1 MLAPLGREPWTPRY
15 EEGVGLGSCSRSVP
29 HLSRPE
35 AELGIQAHLQAEGFP
50 KQVLLTQGVQAPA
63 KPLSFCGRPASLRER
78 CLKADKAPL
87 FAPTPMGASRER
99 NSRSPLS
106 QGTHSLGGMPA
117 PTHRWLLGPG
127 GSACCPCPV
136 PSQAVGTPAL
146 QTSKGLGVGPVTM
159 GRGQGLGRRGGPG
172 RTQS

>member
-29 HLSRPE
+29 HLARPE
-35 AELGIQAHLQAEGFP
+35 AELGIQAHLQAEGFH

-78 CLKADKAPL
+78 CLKADKAPF
-87 FAPTPMGASRER
+87 FAPTPMGASQER

-106 QGTHSLGGMPA
+106 QGTRSLGGTPA
-117 PTHRWLLGPG
+117 PKQVAFGPRWVHLLPLPCTLSGRWD
-127 GSACCPCPV
+127 PCPSDV
-136 PSQAVGTPAL
+136 
-146 QTSKGLGVGPVTM
+146 
-159 GRGQGLGRRGGPG
+159 QGSRSGASHHGKRPGAWQERRP
-172 RTQS
+172 T